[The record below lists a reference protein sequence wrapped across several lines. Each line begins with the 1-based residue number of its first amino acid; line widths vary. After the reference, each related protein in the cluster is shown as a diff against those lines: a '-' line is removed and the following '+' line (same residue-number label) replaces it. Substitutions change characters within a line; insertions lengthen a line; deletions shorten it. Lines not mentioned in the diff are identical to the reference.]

1 MDAHC
6 RADALPHAPFADT
19 RRAYSDRSPPPRHR
33 PYGRQHGFDRA
44 SQNVHCACT
53 HYLVFKEP
61 AVPDARS
68 ARPAA
73 LPPTTIGRLQAN
85 LPRLREGS
93 QSVNP
98 SSSRVRGFEQREK
111 RIGGASVFW
120 GQKNLLSDFSR
131 SKLSAAYLLGPSAA
145 SCLAAN
151 LEPAGHAQT
160 GANYTRRSR
169 RSSSSA
175 TNSLQLSAPGV
186 QTGLPRVAPVV
197 CPACDAPPRLRAP
210 RDRPLIS

>member
-33 PYGRQHGFDRA
+33 PYGLQHGFDRA

-73 LPPTTIGRLQAN
+73 LPPTTTGRLQAN
-85 LPRLREGS
+85 LPRLPEGS
-93 QSVNP
+93 HSVNP
-98 SSSRVRGFEQREK
+98 LSRAFAALSNREV
-111 RIGGASVFW
+111 RIGGRSVFG

-131 SKLSAAYLLGPSAA
+131 SKLSAAYLLGSSAA
-145 SCLAAN
+145 SCRAAN

-160 GANYTRRSR
+160 EMEYTRHLKTA
-169 RSSSSA
+169 SSSTVCRRRAASPW
-175 TNSLQLSAPGV
+175 L
-186 QTGLPRVAPVV
+186 LPAVTLP
-197 CPACDAPPRLRAP
+197 
-210 RDRPLIS
+210 

>member
-33 PYGRQHGFDRA
+33 PYGLEHSFDRA

-73 LPPTTIGRLQAN
+73 LPLTTTGRLQAN
-85 LPRLREGS
+85 LPRLPEGS
-93 QSVNP
+93 HSVNP
-98 SSSRVRGFEQREK
+98 LSRAFAALSNREE
-111 RIGGASVFW
+111 RIGGTSVLGTKKSALGFLQEQIVRCLPARVVSCVLPDRQPRTSGARSNRNGVYATPEIGVKLYSLSPPCSIDWAVTRGDAAMSGDRIAS
-120 GQKNLLSDFSR
+120 G
-131 SKLSAAYLLGPSAA
+131 LGRIA
-145 SCLAAN
+145 
-151 LEPAGHAQT
+151 
-160 GANYTRRSR
+160 
-169 RSSSSA
+169 
-175 TNSLQLSAPGV
+175 
-186 QTGLPRVAPVV
+186 
-197 CPACDAPPRLRAP
+197 RLDGETCA
-210 RDRPLIS
+210 